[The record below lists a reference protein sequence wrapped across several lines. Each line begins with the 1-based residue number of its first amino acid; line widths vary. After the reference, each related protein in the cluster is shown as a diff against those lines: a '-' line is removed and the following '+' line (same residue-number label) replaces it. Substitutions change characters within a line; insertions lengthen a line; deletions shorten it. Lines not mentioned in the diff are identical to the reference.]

1 MYLLTAS
8 GSSLDNL
15 MSRSSRDNPVCL
27 DKVFSTSGP
36 IACSS
41 CGGAICW
48 LGPDPTHYFRGCTLP
63 ALLEAFHELA

>member
-1 MYLLTAS
+1 
-8 GSSLDNL
+8 

-41 CGGAICW
+41 CGSAICW
-48 LGPDPTHYFRGCTLP
+48 LGPDPTHDSAVFVLALVRFLGFFREKPRPTVDER
-63 ALLEAFHELA
+63 AAR